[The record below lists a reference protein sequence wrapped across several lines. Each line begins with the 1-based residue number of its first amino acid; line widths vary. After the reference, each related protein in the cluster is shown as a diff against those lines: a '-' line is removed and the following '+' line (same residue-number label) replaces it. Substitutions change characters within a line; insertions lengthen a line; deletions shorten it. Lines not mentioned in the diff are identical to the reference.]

1 MIAPSLRKP
10 AALLTALA
18 ALIGSAAF
26 AQDTQPQPAPTP
38 APADAA
44 PPVPAAEKVVHV
56 KMITNMGE
64 MVIELNAEKAPI
76 TVANFLKY
84 ADKGHYDNT
93 VFHRIIPNFMI
104 QGGGFGLG
112 YIEKPTEA
120 PIQNEWGNGLK
131 NVKYSIAMA
140 RRHDPHSATA
150 QFFINTVDNPR
161 LDAEDQVTAQSY
173 GGAGYAVFGKVIAG
187 TGVVDAIKAVPTIPE
202 RAVGNQPAPAE
213 PVVITKVERISG
225 EGLAD
230 AVRAADAS
238 VEGAKAD
245 LARRNE
251 AKKKIEDAGRQAF
264 AEMGKA
270 LGTPEEQ
277 FTKAMDFLK
286 ARGVDVTPGAKSS
299 TGLWSV
305 ETQAGEGA
313 QPVATDRVKVHYT
326 GWLVN
331 GNKFDSS
338 VDRGIPAEFPLN
350 GVIAGWTEGV
360 GAMKA
365 GSKRFLVIP
374 YELAYGAQGRP
385 PVIPP
390 AATLIF
396 EVELIEVIGK

>member
-1 MIAPSLRKP
+1 MIAFSIRKP
-10 AALLTALA
+10 VGLLAVVA
-18 ALIGSAAF
+18 SIFGSVASARD
-26 AQDTQPQPAPTP
+26 AQPAAAP
-38 APADAA
+38 APAPSTA
-44 PPVPAAEKVVHV
+44 PAAEKVVNV
-56 KMITNMGE
+56 KMTTNMGE

-84 ADKGHYDNT
+84 LDKGHYDNT

-112 YIEKPTEA
+112 YIEKPTDA

-150 QFFINTVDNPR
+150 QFFINTVDNNR
-161 LDAEDQVTAQSY
+161 LDAEDEFTAKTY

-187 TGVVDAIKAVPTIPE
+187 TGVVDAIKAVPTTPE
-202 RAVGNQPAPAE
+202 RAVGGQPAPAE

-230 AVRAADAS
+230 AIKAADAS
-238 VEGAKAD
+238 AEGAKAD

-264 AEMGKA
+264 ADMGKA
-270 LGTPEEQ
+270 LGTTEEQ
-277 FTKAMDFLK
+277 FTKAMDFIK
-286 ARGVDVTPGAKSS
+286 SRGVDVTPGSKSS
-299 TGLWSV
+299 TGLWSL
-305 ETQAGEGA
+305 ELKPGEGA
-313 QPVATDRVKVHYT
+313 QPTLADTVKVHYS

-331 GNKFDSS
+331 GNKFDAS
-338 VDRGIPAEFPLN
+338 VDRGVPLELPLRQF
-350 GVIAGWTEGV
+350 VQGWQEGI
-360 GAMKA
+360 GAMKT
-365 GSKRFLVIP
+365 GGKRWLVVP
-374 YELAYGAQGRP
+374 SELGYGMTGRP

-390 AATLIF
+390 NATLVF
-396 EVELIEVIGK
+396 EVELIEVLGK